1 MTAPFMIAVP
11 GSSRFAAPFA
21 VADAPVT
28 RVVTV
33 LVRGTVVVPCVVLA
47 ASAVTTVTATPSAIV
62 GIAVVSGTT
71 LGGIV
76 VPGIVTAYVILLPS
90 AVTGIALPLPE
101 AVYFVGSE
109 SVAVSGLDGDKDK
122 P

>member
-21 VADAPVT
+21 VADAPAT

-33 LVRGTVVVPCVVLA
+33 LVRGAIVVPCIVFA
-47 ASAVTTVTATPSAIV
+47 ASVLPSAIV
-62 GIAVVSGTT
+62 GIAVVTGIM

-76 VPGIVTAYVILLPS
+76 VPGIVVVYMIFLPS
-90 AVTGIALPLPE
+90 AVTRIAVPLPE
-101 AVYFVGSE
+101 AVYCVGSE
-109 SVAVSGLDGDKDK
+109 NVAVSGLDGDEDE